1 MSNTYYDNPA
11 QRLLKIIKKAK
22 EVSSNRTSRGAWK
35 EILNLT
41 NDEASDSNILFSI
54 SKVINLIE
62 EINNY
67 FQVNEP
73 DYIEHCQNWMG
84 NILFVLGRSVELDRQ
99 WSDVIRYLDENMTSY
114 LYSSVKIIDANFEKN
129 QLSFLRKID
138 ESELIEINNSIK
150 SIYQDILISENIEDN
165 VKSSILKYLL
175 RLIESIDQYAITGS
189 EAIIE
194 VLENT
199 VGHMYFNHE
208 YKEFMSNTETG
219 KNLLSKM
226 GEIAK
231 KVTCFTGILELANK
245 GFELIEN
252 IKDFNN
258 L

>member
-1 MSNTYYDNPA
+1 M
-11 QRLLKIIKKAK
+11 LILK
-22 EVSSNRTSRGAWK
+22 
-35 EILNLT
+35 
-41 NDEASDSNILFSI
+41 
-54 SKVINLIE
+54 
-62 EINNY
+62 
-67 FQVNEP
+67 
-73 DYIEHCQNWMG
+73 
-84 NILFVLGRSVELDRQ
+84 
-99 WSDVIRYLDENMTSY
+99 
-114 LYSSVKIIDANFEKN
+114 KN

>member
-11 QRLLKIIKKAK
+11 QRLFNIIKKAK
-22 EVSSNRTSRGAWK
+22 EVSLSKNSRNAWK
-35 EILNLT
+35 EILNLSIET
-41 NDEASDSNILFSI
+41 YDVNILLSI
-54 SKVINLIE
+54 NKVINLITE
-62 EINNY
+62 VNNY

-73 DYIEHCQNWMG
+73 DYIEYCQSWMR
-84 NILFVLGRSVELDRQ
+84 NVLNVLSRSVDLDRQ
-99 WSDVIRYLDENMTSY
+99 WSDIISYLDSHTISS
-114 LYSSVKIIDANFEKN
+114 LYSSVKIIDANFEKS
-129 QLSFLRKID
+129 QLLFLKKID

-150 SIYQDILISENIEDN
+150 SVYQDILISENIEDN

-231 KVTCFTGILELANK
+231 KVTCITGILELANK
-245 GFELIEN
+245 SFELIEN